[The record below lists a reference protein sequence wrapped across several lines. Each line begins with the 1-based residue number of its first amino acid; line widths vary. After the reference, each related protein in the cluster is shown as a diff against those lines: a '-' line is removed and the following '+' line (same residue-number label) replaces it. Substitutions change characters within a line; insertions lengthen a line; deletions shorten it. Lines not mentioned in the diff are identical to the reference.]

1 MIAEAPPRAPK
12 NNSLP
17 ENAREIPS
25 TVDPCLGRFVAARL
39 GALARR
45 RPAARFDG
53 SDHGNSS
60 DKPRLH
66 DGIRRRGH
74 AFLRE
79 AWRRHEDDADQRAR
93 LDQRADRRQRRF
105 LAIVQLTD
113 RIVVQVVLRKELAEA
128 AGFDPK
134 APLAKRAAILKGRT
148 MAVESINSI
157 IDAYLGLLAK
167 QGGFTHDDMHV
178 AAMEPPEMISAFAAK
193 RIDGFAMSL
202 PWTLQPV
209 VEGTA
214 VMLASGPDGDTVGL
228 DPFTNTVVATKP
240 ATCEKQPKLCEA
252 VGQTFKE
259 TSAWIHA
266 HPDEAEALLKKRF
279 EKLDP
284 KVFHASFET
293 ELKITPNP
301 PVPTAKGI
309 ENTDNYNIE
318 AGLMKPSEKQSDY
331 SKLFTDKY
339 VK

>member
-1 MIAEAPPRAPK
+1 MKFRRLSILALVA
-12 NNSLP
+12 SLP
-17 ENAREIPS
+17 LAWVPSPAVAQQRDLMEATMAIPVTS
-25 TVDPCLGRFVAARL
+25 LGFMMEFVAEDMHFYEKHGVAMKTTQINGL
-39 GALARR
+39 GSINALIAGSVDFAQPSGVSLTR
-45 RPAARFDG
+45 AASKG
-53 SDHGNSS
+53 QN
-60 DKPRLH
+60 L
-66 DGIRRRGH
+66 
-74 AFLRE
+74 
-79 AWRRHEDDADQRAR
+79 
-93 LDQRADRRQRRF
+93 